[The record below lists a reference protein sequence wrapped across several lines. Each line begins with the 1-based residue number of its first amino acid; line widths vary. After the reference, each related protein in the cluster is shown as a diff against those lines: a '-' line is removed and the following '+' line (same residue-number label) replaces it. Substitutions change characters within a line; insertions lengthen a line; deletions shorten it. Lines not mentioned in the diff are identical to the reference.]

1 MTKKE
6 LFSILL
12 KLKMRG
18 DFGVKIKDLKVT
30 NGKVKIGEI
39 SIESKVDKYDVNSDI
54 NIPSCDFLK
63 GLVEGVVKTNCH
75 VVVKDLEIDFDNE
88 CFSMG
93 EMIVCEND
101 ADYDLNLDLEGN
113 DTVYVP
119 EPVVESS
126 TKESEEDSSQ
136 Q

>member
-6 LFSILL
+6 LFSIIL
-12 KLKMRG
+12 KLKTRG

-30 NGKVKIGEI
+30 ADKVKIGEI

-63 GLVEGVVKTNCH
+63 GFVEGVVKTNCH

-93 EMIVCEND
+93 EMIVCENG
-101 ADYDLNLDLEGN
+101 ADYDLNMNLEGK

-119 EPVVESS
+119 EEPVVESS
-126 TKESEEDSSQ
+126 TKESEESQ